1 MDSETVVK
9 DGISDL
15 VWKLVFREL
24 SNEEMVQLAYEIVQC
39 SMMERETREQVLERL
54 GEVV

>member
-1 MDSETVVK
+1 MNSRSVVRV
-9 DGISDL
+9 GISDL

-39 SMMERETREQVLERL
+39 SMMETETREQVLDKL
-54 GEVV
+54 GGVV